1 MVTRLTVCVWGA
13 VLLAGCAASGTRPR
27 SAAAVAPSSP
37 PSPAASDSGPAVPD
51 LFRRSVR
58 PVLSRRC
65 GACHDPGGKMYER
78 LPFDDPDVVLS
89 KSESILRRLKEPEEK
104 RAFEEWAAAVPQ

>member
-1 MVTRLTVCVWGA
+1 
-13 VLLAGCAASGTRPR
+13 
-27 SAAAVAPSSP
+27 
-37 PSPAASDSGPAVPD
+37 
-51 LFRRSVR
+51 
-58 PVLSRRC
+58 
-65 GACHDPGGKMYER
+65 MYER